1 MLFPT
6 HLVVAAALGRRDRL
20 VTAWLVVGAALPD
33 VVDKS
38 LATLGVVDLFHT
50 VGHSALL
57 LVVAVPLARFS
68 RAWLAAAVG
77 WGSHLLLDAIHI
89 VVNGRPTDTLFLVW
103 PLAVPPT
110 PMALPPL
117 AFARQYLWSPS
128 FYLELAIW
136 AALAVVVV
144 ADRRQPAE

>member
-1 MLFPT
+1 VLFPT
-6 HLVVAAALGRRDRL
+6 HLAIAALLGRRSGL
-20 VTAWLVVGAALPD
+20 STAWLLVGAALPD
-33 VVDKS
+33 AVDKP

-50 VGHSALL
+50 VGHSGL
-57 LVVAVPLARFS
+57 LVVLAVPVAYYS
-68 RAWLAAAVG
+68 RSGLVLAVG
-77 WGSHLLLDAIHI
+77 WSSHLLLDALHI

-128 FYLELAIW
+128 FFLELGIW
-136 AALAVVVV
+136 AALAAVVV
-144 ADRRQPAE
+144 ADRPPGTE